1 VWNFSTRLYFATL
14 EGRPGAKEGKSSFM
28 TNLVYGRVMVKLK
41 KVIAFLVSIIVI
53 LLIFIALNIRPN
65 IININMQ
72 QNDGITY
79 TELERY
85 QEILQH
91 NYTNSIES
99 INTKFNVII
108 SIIGIAVSVWV
119 GINIYNLVDRV
130 QLDNLKKEQ
139 EE

>member
-1 VWNFSTRLYFATL
+1 
-14 EGRPGAKEGKSSFM
+14 M